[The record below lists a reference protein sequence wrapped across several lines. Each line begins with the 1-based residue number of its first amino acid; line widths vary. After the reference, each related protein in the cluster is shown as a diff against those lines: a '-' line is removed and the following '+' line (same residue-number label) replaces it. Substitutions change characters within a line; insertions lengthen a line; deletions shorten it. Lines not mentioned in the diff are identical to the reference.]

1 MIESGVNIILST
13 FPPTSALSSLF
24 QEAQLFISL
33 LLARHT
39 FVNDASEILD
49 LAAKLTDILD
59 SDPVNPHGHQPPVA
73 KPLDI
78 HLYTLTGFTL
88 LELIDSEDVD
98 LVRSSQI
105 SLAKLRHALE
115 QASEAA
121 HARSQS
127 RFRGGQSGDSSY
139 LHWADAL
146 LGVIDAKRETA
157 RGQRLS
163 RMGPEEADHTNG
175 PHQEQPRSSINGSTD
190 TEGGIQVISAHQQ
203 YLISRLTNVAAMQN
217 TIRANGTKMTVIDFS
232 LLTRRGYLNVLA
244 DLNGF

>member
-1 MIESGVNIILST
+1 M
-13 FPPTSALSSLF
+13 
-24 QEAQLFISL
+24 
-33 LLARHT
+33 
-39 FVNDASEILD
+39 
-49 LAAKLTDILD
+49 
-59 SDPVNPHGHQPPVA
+59 
-73 KPLDI
+73 
-78 HLYTLTGFTL
+78 
-88 LELIDSEDVD
+88 
-98 LVRSSQI
+98 RSSQI